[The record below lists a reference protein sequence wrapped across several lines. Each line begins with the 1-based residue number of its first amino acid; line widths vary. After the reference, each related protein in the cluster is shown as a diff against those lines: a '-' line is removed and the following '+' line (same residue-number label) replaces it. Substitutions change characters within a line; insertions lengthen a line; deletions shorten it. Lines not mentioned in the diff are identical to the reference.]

1 MGLNWKGQLDVR
13 DIYIEDHH
21 QDTLIYSKRLVTN
34 ILSINNLVQGNLDFG
49 TIKIYDPKFYLKTY
63 QDEQN
68 DNISIFAN
76 NFVPKTPEK
85 GNVFQL
91 DVNAVNINNGKVKI
105 INENLNTSEIFNL
118 SNIFIVTNDL
128 VIKGSTVNIAIKK
141 LSLLAKRGFE
151 IKNLESDFSYSPNSI
166 KLNSL
171 KLETKEKSRLN
182 GDFLFNYKRSQ
193 ISDFLNKATLDFK
206 FIETEINTN
215 DLNTFYN
222 EFGNNQM
229 ITLNG
234 DVNGNLN
241 DFVFTNGLISCN
253 KINIR
258 GKYSFKN
265 LFKQNNDFIVYATNH
280 SISADY
286 MSLSRFMPTILG
298 RVLPKEI
305 DYLGKINFIG
315 STTVTKSTLETSSN
329 LVSSLGT
336 AQTII
341 NINNL
346 NNSEKAS
353 YVGEIKF
360 KDFDLGQLAKSK
372 RLGVITATLEVEG
385 SGFSKKS
392 IDAKVSGL
400 INSFIFETYNYQ
412 NITLSGNFKNPL
424 FDGSMLID
432 DPNLKFQFNGLV
444 DISEELNRFDFNAN
458 VDFAELKQLNIIKR
472 DSISIFAGKVDM
484 EMIGNDFNTLF
495 GTIAF
500 KETFYQNEIDNFY
513 FDDFKITSYQE
524 DLKRIIKINSPDI
537 ITGFIDGEFLIEE
550 IPSLFINGIGSVYNN
565 FRPLKISK
573 NQYLDFDFEIYN
585 KLVEIFVP
593 ELQFGENTRIKG
605 TVYSN
610 NSKLKFDFDS
620 PEIILFNNY
629 LGKVKF
635 NVNNHNPLYNT
646 YISIDTINNG
656 FYNLKE
662 FNFINNTINDT
673 LYVSSNFKG
682 GKNKDQYN
690 LSLYHTINKD
700 NNSVVGVKKSAINYN
715 GNTWFLNEKNDK
727 NNKIVFDKDFNNIKF
742 DSITLNNNNE
752 YLRLAGSANDSTYKN
767 LKVSFENVDFGKLIP
782 KVDSLSLKGT
792 VNGNLNI
799 LQKKGLY
806 YPSSNITIDAID
818 FNNISLGNMVIDIK
832 GNSELTR
839 YELITTLTNGNI
851 KSINTIGYIDASS
864 DNAKIDLDIE
874 LNKFDLNTISPFGGN
889 VINTIR
895 GNLSGSGKINGEL
908 KSPNIFGDFKIVNGG
923 LKVPYLNID
932 FSLGSVTNLFITK
945 EKLEIENTTI
955 TDSKYLTKGL
965 LSGLATHTNFRNWKL
980 DLSIDS
986 DNIVALDTQK
996 EENQLYYGT
1005 AFISG
1010 NTHIYG
1016 PINELVI
1023 DIEAATEENTEF
1035 KIPLSDTESIGDN
1048 SFIKFLSPK
1057 EKEAKL
1063 RGEKIITDNLKG
1075 LSLNFDLDINK
1086 NAEIEIVIDQET
1098 KSALRGRGA
1107 GTLLIEINTLGKFNM
1122 WGDFIVYQGIYDFRY
1137 GKIIR
1142 KEIEVEK
1149 GGTIT
1154 WDGLA
1159 SNADLNLKAIYKSK
1173 ANPSSLLDDPTIN
1186 RKIPVDVYIDL
1197 KDKITQPELVFD
1209 IDFPEVSSTVR
1220 SELEYK
1226 LQTQEEREKQALFL
1240 LTTGSFINET
1250 AGQSAISGTV
1260 TDGVNA
1266 ILAQI
1271 LTDDDAVINIAPY
1284 YDMGI
1289 DTKEIETQDE
1299 FGVQF
1304 SSQISERIV
1313 VNGKVGIPVGKINES
1328 RVAGDF
1334 DVQWLVNED
1343 GSLRIDFFNR
1353 QAELQFIGEDQT
1365 FEQGAG
1371 VSYQVDFDTIK
1382 DLMDKLFGVQV
1393 QLIPDENIV
1402 PINN

>member
-1 MGLNWKGQLDVR
+1 M
-13 DIYIEDHH
+13 
-21 QDTLIYSKRLVTN
+21 
-34 ILSINNLVQGNLDFG
+34 
-49 TIKIYDPKFYLKTY
+49 
-63 QDEQN
+63 
-68 DNISIFAN
+68 
-76 NFVPKTPEK
+76 
-85 GNVFQL
+85 
-91 DVNAVNINNGKVKI
+91 
-105 INENLNTSEIFNL
+105 
-118 SNIFIVTNDL
+118 
-128 VIKGSTVNIAIKK
+128 
-141 LSLLAKRGFE
+141 
-151 IKNLESDFSYSPNSI
+151 
-166 KLNSL
+166 
-171 KLETKEKSRLN
+171 
-182 GDFLFNYKRSQ
+182 
-193 ISDFLNKATLDFK
+193 
-206 FIETEINTN
+206 
-215 DLNTFYN
+215 
-222 EFGNNQM
+222 
-229 ITLNG
+229 
-234 DVNGNLN
+234 
-241 DFVFTNGLISCN
+241 
-253 KINIR
+253 
-258 GKYSFKN
+258 
-265 LFKQNNDFIVYATNH
+265 
-280 SISADY
+280 
-286 MSLSRFMPTILG
+286 
-298 RVLPKEI
+298 
-305 DYLGKINFIG
+305 
-315 STTVTKSTLETSSN
+315 
-329 LVSSLGT
+329 
-336 AQTII
+336 
-341 NINNL
+341 
-346 NNSEKAS
+346 
-353 YVGEIKF
+353 
-360 KDFDLGQLAKSK
+360 
-372 RLGVITATLEVEG
+372 
-385 SGFSKKS
+385 
-392 IDAKVSGL
+392 
-400 INSFIFETYNYQ
+400 
-412 NITLSGNFKNPL
+412 
-424 FDGSMLID
+424 
-432 DPNLKFQFNGLV
+432 
-444 DISEELNRFDFNAN
+444 
-458 VDFAELKQLNIIKR
+458 
-472 DSISIFAGKVDM
+472 
-484 EMIGNDFNTLF
+484 
-495 GTIAF
+495 
-500 KETFYQNEIDNFY
+500 
-513 FDDFKITSYQE
+513 
-524 DLKRIIKINSPDI
+524 
-537 ITGFIDGEFLIEE
+537 
-550 IPSLFINGIGSVYNN
+550 
-565 FRPLKISK
+565 
-573 NQYLDFDFEIYN
+573 
-585 KLVEIFVP
+585 
-593 ELQFGENTRIKG
+593 
-605 TVYSN
+605 
-610 NSKLKFDFDS
+610 
-620 PEIILFNNY
+620 
-629 LGKVKF
+629 
-635 NVNNHNPLYNT
+635 
-646 YISIDTINNG
+646 
-656 FYNLKE
+656 
-662 FNFINNTINDT
+662 
-673 LYVSSNFKG
+673 G

-700 NNSVVGVKKSAINYN
+700 NNSVIGVKKSAINYN
-715 GNTWFLNEKNDK
+715 GNTWFLNENNNK

-742 DSITLNNNNE
+742 DTISLNNNNE
-752 YLRLAGSANDSTYKN
+752 YLRLAGSVNDSTYKN
-767 LKVSFENVDFGKLIP
+767 LKVSFDNVDLGKLIP

-806 YPSSNITIDAID
+806 YPNSNITIDAID
-818 FNNISLGNMVIDIK
+818 FNKISLGDMVIDIK
-832 GNSELTR
+832 GNNELTR
-839 YELITTLTNGNI
+839 YDLITTLTNGNI
-851 KSINTIGYIDASS
+851 KSINTIGYIDASN
-864 DNAKIDLDIE
+864 DNTKIDLDIE

-895 GNLSGSGKINGEL
+895 GDLSGSGKITGEL

-1086 NAEIEIVIDQET
+1086 KAEIEIVIDQET

-1240 LTTGSFINET
+1240 LTTGSFISET

-1393 QLIPDENIV
+1393 ELIPVENIV
-1402 PINN
+1402 PIK

>member
-76 NFVPKTPEK
+76 NFVSKTPKK
-85 GNVFQL
+85 GNIFQL
-91 DVNAVNINNGKVKI
+91 DVNAVNLNNGKVKI

-128 VIKGSTVNIAIKK
+128 VIKGSTVNIAVKK

-171 KLETKEKSRLN
+171 KLETKEKSTLN
-182 GDFLFNYKRSQ
+182 GDFLFNYKRGQ

-432 DPNLKFQFNGLV
+432 DPNLKFEFNGLV

-550 IPSLFINGIGSVYNN
+550 IPSLFINGIGSVYTN

-690 LSLYHTINKD
+690 LSLYHTINRD

-715 GNTWFLNEKNDK
+715 GNTWFFNEKNDK

-767 LKVSFENVDFGKLIP
+767 LKVSFDNVDFGKLIP

-818 FNNISLGNMVIDIK
+818 FNKISLGNMVIDIK

-839 YELITTLTNGNI
+839 YDLITTLTNGNI

-895 GNLSGSGKINGEL
+895 GNLSGSGKITGEL

-1005 AFISG
+1005 AFING

-1048 SFIKFLSPK
+1048 SFINFLSPK

-1063 RGEKIITDNLKG
+1063 RGEKIISDDLKG

-1240 LTTGSFINET
+1240 LTTGSFISET

-1371 VSYQVDFDTIK
+1371 ISYQVDFDTIK

-1393 QLIPDENIV
+1393 ELIPEENIV